1 MKNITTLISIDFN
14 LKCLKKLNGLDN
26 NIRYTKS
33 FKQII
38 ILERMLSTQIGVQH
52 WLRIKGQL
60 EDNI

>member
-1 MKNITTLISIDFN
+1 MKNITELIALGFDS
-14 LKCLKKLNGLDN
+14 KHWKKLNGLDN

-33 FKQII
+33 FKQVI
-38 ILERMLSTQIGVQH
+38 ILQRMLSTQIGVQH

>member
-1 MKNITTLISIDFN
+1 MKNITTLITTDFDSKVRN
-14 LKCLKKLNGLDN
+14 KLNGLDN
-26 NIRYTKS
+26 IIRYSKS

-38 ILERMLSTQIGVQH
+38 ILQRMLARQIGIQH